1 MIRLTTRRLSAV
13 STCIAYILSAP
24 DALSTESADWP
35 RLDDYVVVTATREPE
50 PVSNLLVPI
59 AVIDR
64 DDLDRSLAVDVSQLL
79 SQQPGID
86 ITPYGGPGQTVSV
99 FMRGTNSNH
108 TIFLV
113 DGIRINPG
121 TIGVAAIQNVAP
133 DLVDHIEIVKGPRSA
148 LYGTDAI
155 GGVVNILTR
164 IPTAN
169 SASALVGYGT
179 FNTREATGH
188 LDMKGAAGSLS
199 FATRWLES
207 DGFPV
212 FAGDTLDR
220 GYRNLSESLT
230 ARTAIGG
237 INLTAHAWNASGNTQ
252 YSDFGTPADE
262 NFKNSIGALE
272 ASGAVTKQWTTLLR
286 VGRMQDD
293 LRQTA
298 IDLYAETPSPDY
310 ETTNRTTLDWQN
322 SIRVGEHA
330 ITAGAIWMDE
340 STRALVYGTQFDVN
354 TRSTTGF
361 AEDRFTV
368 GRHHFSAAFGTTH
381 HSTFGNHGTYN
392 VDYGFESSPGVIWTA
407 GAGSAFRA
415 PDSTDRFGYG
425 GNPMLRP
432 ETSRNLEVGLR
443 RRIDEHEE
451 VSVSA
456 FDNRI
461 DNLIVFTYTADN
473 PYGINGNIG
482 KTRIRG
488 IEANWRYTT
497 DAWRARLGVAHQE
510 PIDRDTGTLL
520 LRRSRWN
527 ANGSLEYM
535 LGHHE
540 LGLDAHTS
548 GARPDVTYDANFNPV
563 SVSLGGFTV
572 VAATWRW
579 SLGHGVTLQAKI
591 DNLLDKHYE
600 YISGYNTQRRSF
612 VVAVRYAIQ

>member
-1 MIRLTTRRLSAV
+1 MIRLNTHRSRAV
-13 STCIAYILSAP
+13 RIGIAFTLCTPAVH
-24 DALSTESADWP
+24 AAETADWP

-50 PVSNLLVPI
+50 PLNNLLVPV

-64 DDLDRSLAVDVSQLL
+64 ADVDRSLAVDVSQLL
-79 SQQPGID
+79 SQQSGID

-121 TIGVAAIQNVAP
+121 TIGVAALQNVAP
-133 DLVDHIEIVKGPRSA
+133 DLVDRIEIVKGPRSA

-164 IPTAN
+164 TPTATG
-169 SASALVGYGT
+169 AGVLVGYGT
-179 FNTREATGH
+179 YNTREASGH
-188 LDMKGAAGSLS
+188 LDLKSDTGSLS

-207 DGFPV
+207 DGFPI

-230 ARTAIGG
+230 ARTTIDGV
-237 INLTAHAWNASGNTQ
+237 NLTAHAWNASGNTQ

-262 NFKNSIGALE
+262 NFKNSIGAVE
-272 ASGAVTKQWTTLLR
+272 ASGEVTKQWTTLLR

-298 IDLYAETPSPDY
+298 IDTYAETPQPDY

-322 SIRVGEHA
+322 SIRLGQHA
-330 ITAGAIWMDE
+330 ITAGAIWMEE
-340 STRALVYGTQFDVN
+340 STRALVYGTQFDVD
-354 TRSTTGF
+354 TRSTTGY
-361 AEDRFTV
+361 AEDRVTW
-368 GRHHFSAAFGTTH
+368 GQHHFSAALGTTH

-392 VDYGFESSPGVIWTA
+392 VDYGFESSPGMIWTA
-407 GAGSAFRA
+407 GVGSAFRA

-425 GNPMLRP
+425 GNPTLRP

-443 RRIDEHEE
+443 KRINEHEE

-461 DNLIVFTYTADN
+461 DNLIVFTYTADH
-473 PYGINGNIG
+473 PYGINDNIG

-488 IEANWRYTT
+488 VEANWRYTT
-497 DAWRARLGVAHQE
+497 DRWRARLGVAHQE
-510 PIDRDTGTLL
+510 PVDRDTGTELI
-520 LRRSRWN
+520 RRSRWN
-527 ANGSLEYM
+527 ANGSVEY
-535 LGHHE
+535 LVGQHE

-563 SVSLGGFTV
+563 QVSLGGFTLI
-572 VAATWRW
+572 AASWRW
-579 SLGHGVTLQAKI
+579 ALGHGVTLQAKI

-600 YISGYNTQRRSF
+600 YISGYNTQRRSV